1 MRVISIKKRVS
12 REFYENFLGKF
23 IAILNI
29 LQKTTFGLLFWYDF
43 VYFSLLVQEYY
54 KLSESEKITK
64 M

>member
-1 MRVISIKKRVS
+1 MSVISIKKRVS